1 MPIIRRALLGV
12 ALTLAALP
20 AAAQDSIK
28 IGYIDPLSGAFANVG
43 ELGVH
48 HFQFAMDRINA
59 KGGVLGKKLEL
70 VPLDSKANPQDTQIA
85 LKKVIDDGIRFVLQ
99 GNGSNVAHAI
109 VDTLSKHNER
119 EPAKAVLFLN
129 YAAVD
134 PALTNDKCSFWHFRF
149 DADADMKMEALT
161 NYIAK
166 QQGIKKVYLI
176 NQDYSFGKAVAAAA
190 QAMMK
195 QKRADVQIVG
205 DELHP
210 LGKVQDFSP
219 YVAKIK
225 ASGADSVITGN
236 WGNDLSLLVKAA
248 KDAGLNVDWYTYYAG
263 GLSTPAAIGQAGK
276 DRVKQ
281 ITEWHS
287 NVEAAALDEELDAY
301 KKKYNEDFYYL
312 RTRNLIEMVAKAFE
326 QAKSADP
333 VKVGIALEGMKHQT
347 PTGEVYMKAD
357 NHQLIQPLFVSTMSA
372 GMKRD
377 VENTGLGFKT
387 DGRIEAKDTET
398 PTTCKMKR
406 PGA

>member
-1 MPIIRRALLGV
+1 MRIMPKALLGAV
-12 ALTLAALP
+12 FALAALP
-20 AAAQDSIK
+20 AAAQDTIK

-48 HFQFAMDRINA
+48 HFQFVMDRINA

-85 LKKVIDDGIRFVLQ
+85 LKKVIDDNIRFVLQ

-109 VDTLSKHNER
+109 VDTLAKHNER
-119 EPAKAVLFLN
+119 EPGKSVLFLN

-161 NYIAK
+161 NFMAK

-190 QAMMK
+190 NSMLKA
-195 QKRADVQIVG
+195 KRADVQIVG
-205 DELHP
+205 EELHP

-248 KDAGLNVDWYTYYAG
+248 KDAGLAVDWYTYYAG

-281 ITEWHS
+281 ISEWHS
-287 NVEAAALDEELDAY
+287 NAEGATLDDELDAY

-312 RTRNLIEMVAKAFE
+312 RTRNLIEMFARAAE

-333 VKVGIALEGMKHQT
+333 VAVAKALEGMKHQT
-347 PTGEVYMKAD
+347 PTGEVVMRAD

-377 VENTGLGFKT
+377 VEGTGLGFKT

-406 PGA
+406 PSA

>member
-1 MPIIRRALLGV
+1 MRIMPKALLGAV
-12 ALTLAALP
+12 FALAALP
-20 AAAQDSIK
+20 AAAQDTIK

-48 HFQFAMDRINA
+48 HFQFVMDRINA
-59 KGGVLGKKLEL
+59 KGGVLGRKLEL

-85 LKKVIDDGIRFVLQ
+85 LKKVIDDNIRFVLQ

-109 VDTLSKHNER
+109 VDTLAKHNER
-119 EPAKAVLFLN
+119 EPGKSVLFLN

-161 NYIAK
+161 NFMAK

-190 QAMMK
+190 NSMLKA
-195 QKRADVQIVG
+195 KRADVQIVG
-205 DELHP
+205 EELHP

-248 KDAGLNVDWYTYYAG
+248 KDAGLAVDWYTYYAG

-281 ITEWHS
+281 ISEWHS
-287 NVEAAALDEELDAY
+287 NAEGATLDDELDAY

-312 RTRNLIEMVAKAFE
+312 RTRNLIEMFARAAE

-333 VKVGIALEGMKHQT
+333 VAVAKALEGMKHQT
-347 PTGEVYMKAD
+347 PTGEVVMRAD

-377 VENTGLGFKT
+377 VEGTGLGFKT